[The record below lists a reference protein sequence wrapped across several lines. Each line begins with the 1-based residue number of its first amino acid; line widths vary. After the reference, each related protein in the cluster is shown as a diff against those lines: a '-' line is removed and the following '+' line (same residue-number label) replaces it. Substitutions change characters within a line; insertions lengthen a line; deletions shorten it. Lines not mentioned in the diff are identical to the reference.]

1 MKKGSDKL
9 IINYIVLLKLNEM
22 ELLWLV
28 TGFIVAYLIGSIPTA
43 VWVGKWFYNVDVREQ
58 GSGNAGATNT
68 VRVLGLVAGIPVI
81 TVDILKGWFA
91 VWMMRYFIPSGWDE
105 NMVIYVKI
113 FAGMMAV
120 IGHTLPV
127 YVGFRGGKGVATLL
141 GMGIAL
147 YGGPVWVSVVVF
159 VIIIFSTG
167 YVSLGSIIA
176 GIVFPFV
183 VVYYYKI
190 TNPALVAMAVFAAL
204 FLLWTHR
211 KNIKRLFKGEENRIL
226 YGKNK
231 IEHPGSG
238 KP

>member
-1 MKKGSDKL
+1 
-9 IINYIVLLKLNEM
+9 M

-28 TGFIVAYLIGSIPTA
+28 TGFIVAYLVGSIPTA
-43 VWVGKWFYNVDVREQ
+43 VWVGKWFYNVDVRDQ

-68 VRVLGLVAGIPVI
+68 IRVLGLVAGIPVI
-81 TVDILKGWFA
+81 IVDVLKGWFA
-91 VWMMRYFIPSGWDE
+91 VWMMRYFIPAGWNEDLA
-105 NMVIYVKI
+105 IYAEI
-113 FAGMMAV
+113 MAGMMAV

-141 GMGIAL
+141 GMGIAV

-159 VIIIFSTG
+159 VIVLFSTG
-167 YVSLGSIIA
+167 YVSLGSVLA

-183 VVYYYKI
+183 VVYYYNI

-211 KNIKRLFKGEENRIL
+211 KNMKRLVNGEENRIL
-226 YGKNK
+226 YGKKERDNSV
-231 IEHPGSG
+231 SG
-238 KP
+238 ES